1 MARWVG
7 LLRGVNVAGN
17 RLAMPDL
24 RRVVEA
30 LGGSDVETY
39 LQSGNVVFRGPRR
52 VGLELEQAL
61 LTEVGVHSRVLLRSH
76 ADLVAVVDG
85 TPYDA
90 GGKLVSVTFLDHEP
104 DRAAVEA
111 IDPAAYG
118 DDEFALTGRE
128 IYLHTPH
135 GYGRSKLGN
144 AFWENKLGVT
154 ATTRNWNTVLALVD
168 MSR

>member
-24 RRVVEA
+24 RRVVET

-39 LQSGNVVFRGPRR
+39 LQSGNVIFRGPKR

-61 LTEVGVHSRVLLRSH
+61 LTEVGVHSPVLLRSH
-76 ADLVAVVDG
+76 AELVAVVEG

-104 DRAAVEA
+104 DRSAVEG
-111 IDPAAYG
+111 IDATAYG
-118 DDEFALTGRE
+118 DDDFAVAGRE
-128 IYLHTPH
+128 VYLHTPH

-144 AFWENKLGVT
+144 AFWEKKLGVT
-154 ATTRNWNTVLALVD
+154 ATTRNWNTVLALAE